1 MRVHRLREHPI
12 LRYVVAVGVTLMTIA
27 VLIPLR
33 FLIEPLP
40 SPPFLF
46 VVMIVAWL
54 VGYGPAVVAVV
65 FSALAL
71 DYWFIP
77 PIGAITTTW
86 HEIAAVASF
95 AAVGIGVAWLT
106 ATRRQVEDD
115 RKALLAREQ
124 AARASAEAAN
134 RAKDEFVAVLG
145 HEFRNPLSAIVG
157 AVHLLD
163 RIEAQEERTRP
174 AREVIARQAR
184 NIMRLVDDLLE
195 INRIANGKVHLD
207 LEAVDLGDTVRR
219 CLSTLS
225 PRTERHRVSLETVQ
239 TWVSADSVRLEQIV
253 VNLLDNAIKY
263 TPVGGTIDVR
273 VSRDRHH
280 AILRVRDTGV
290 GIARDDL
297 PRIFDLFV
305 QGEPSGNRA
314 HRGLGIGLAVVQRL
328 AELQGG
334 TIEAS
339 SEGPGRGST
348 FSLRLRSVPAP
359 AIRAPHRLPAA
370 RPGAHRRIVIV
381 EPDPDLRT
389 ILRALLETS
398 GHDVTEAADGLS
410 AFASAVRVRPDVM
423 LVDLELAG
431 LDGYELAQRL
441 RMAPEAKSIM
451 LVALTGYGRPQDVER
466 ARAAGFDHHATKP
479 VDPEIL
485 TDMLRV

>member
-1 MRVHRLREHPI
+1 MGHRLGGRLPRQRGSALDHRPHARRRRWAHADHAMRVHRLREHPI

-163 RIEAQEERTRP
+163 RIEAQEERTRA

-184 NIMRLVDDLLE
+184 NITRLVDDLLE

-207 LEAVDLGDTVRR
+207 LQAVDLGDTVRR

-225 PRTERHRVSLETVQ
+225 PRTERHRVSLEAVQ
-239 TWVSADSVRLEQIV
+239 TWVSVDPVRLEQIV

-280 AILRVRDTGV
+280 AVLRVRDTGV

-297 PRIFDLFV
+297 PRIFDMFV

-314 HRGLGIGLAVVQRL
+314 DRGLGIGLAVVQRL

-348 FSLRLRSVPAP
+348 FSLRLRS
-359 AIRAPHRLPAA
+359 
-370 RPGAHRRIVIV
+370 
-381 EPDPDLRT
+381 
-389 ILRALLETS
+389 LRALLETS

-441 RMAPEAKSIM
+441 RMAPEAKSIV
-451 LVALTGYGRPQDVER
+451 LVALTGYGRPEDVER